1 MPVHIFFKIRA
12 TPIYLLTM
20 STELPPAQEQSAE
33 VAANEP
39 QSIEDAI
46 KYLASFS
53 QLTSKT
59 LCDLQTSVTNLA
71 AIVENQ
77 AKELT
82 NLRELIN
89 TGDRSNDDLPRPNDI
104 QNDRDDGDRDKEY
117 IALLNKMQMRRAALA
132 EFLPEPENKKESPA
146 IVNAKAA
153 IIAAARLS
161 VKDNQ

>member
-1 MPVHIFFKIRA
+1 
-12 TPIYLLTM
+12 M
-20 STELPPAQEQSAE
+20 STELLPAQEQSAE
-33 VAANEP
+33 VAVNEP
-39 QSIEDAI
+39 RSIEDAI
-46 KYLASFS
+46 GYLASFS

-89 TGDRSNDDLPRPNDI
+89 TGDRSNDDLPRPYDI
-104 QNDRDDGDRDKEY
+104 QNDQDDDDRDTEY

-132 EFLPEPENKKESPA
+132 EFLPEPKTKKSCPQ
-146 IVNAKAA
+146 
-153 IIAAARLS
+153 LLM
-161 VKDNQ
+161 